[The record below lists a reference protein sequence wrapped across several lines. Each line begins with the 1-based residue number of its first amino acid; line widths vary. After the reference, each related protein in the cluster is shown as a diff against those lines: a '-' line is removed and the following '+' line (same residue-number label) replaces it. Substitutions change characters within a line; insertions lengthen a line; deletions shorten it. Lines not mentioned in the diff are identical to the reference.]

1 MHFLPLNNGH
11 VFVFHQQIHRCLW
24 EILKMI
30 QDDYCI
36 MMADGQSLDMTSV
49 ADLMDGRL
57 VHTLCSL
64 ALDEIPEGFK

>member
-1 MHFLPLNNGH
+1 MAMYLCSTNRYTD
-11 VFVFHQQIHRCLW
+11 VLW